1 MKLTVILGANEEASF
16 DIALYDNSFTRKWVD
31 ELSWCLDNCEFNQS
45 EAFSSFSTLAESAEI
60 LTQSCITIN
69 KYLKNFIEVRKD
81 IVDQPQDYFNYLHN
95 KFELLS
101 GNFGKPTKLFTMA
114 NRELKNAIR
123 NLNLFV
129 HRIETKRQSIPR
141 FYISFNKDQY
151 RRWPFEHTDYDFFEF
166 KFPAGTLFLHYAEV
180 GKDFIDL
187 YSDNL
192 PLDYAGYKNLH
203 YYSGEALIAEQDYD
217 LFKDEKFK
225 EWLIKQGI
233 DPYDKTLGHGKIPL
247 GKVDN
252 LAMAVDNIAKFK
264 YINKILIKEINHG

>member
-1 MKLTVILGANEEASF
+1 M
-16 DIALYDNSFTRKWVD
+16 
-31 ELSWCLDNCEFNQS
+31 
-45 EAFSSFSTLAESAEI
+45 
-60 LTQSCITIN
+60 
-69 KYLKNFIEVRKD
+69 
-81 IVDQPQDYFNYLHN
+81 
-95 KFELLS
+95 
-101 GNFGKPTKLFTMA
+101 
-114 NRELKNAIR
+114 
-123 NLNLFV
+123 
-129 HRIETKRQSIPR
+129 
-141 FYISFNKDQY
+141 
-151 RRWPFEHTDYDFFEF
+151 
-166 KFPAGTLFLHYAEV
+166 
-180 GKDFIDL
+180 